1 MMTSKK
7 IKKIKKWPRE
17 KKLELKWV
25 QVSEHW
31 DNLRGE
37 NPSLDS
43 IFSIF
48 IQPCRHPDC
57 NRDKVVANKCNYIVV
72 SRDNDDEVMCGTH
85 LKMDYRICKNESCKV
100 CN

>member
-1 MMTSKK
+1 MEYILVNNMRGTMMTSKK

-25 QVSEHW
+25 RVSEHW

-48 IQPCRHPDC
+48 IQPCRHQ
-57 NRDKVVANKCNYIVV
+57 IVI
-72 SRDNDDEVMCGTH
+72 EI
-85 LKMDYRICKNESCKV
+85 K
-100 CN
+100 

>member
-25 QVSEHW
+25 RVSEHW
-31 DNLRGE
+31 DNLRRE

-43 IFSIF
+43 IFSNF
-48 IQPCRHPDC
+48 IQPCRHTDC
-57 NRDKVVANKCNYIVV
+57 DRDKVVPNKCNYIVV

-85 LKMDYRICKNESCKV
+85 HKMDYRICKNESCKV